1 MNTMDFIKSCSK
13 IMDIYYKNITFL
25 FLIRFILVIKR
36 AYVCKLLKNKG
47 VFENWYSK
55 KYNPVENF

>member
-1 MNTMDFIKSCSK
+1 
-13 IMDIYYKNITFL
+13 MDIYYKNITFL